1 MNQLFKPFYLAYL
14 LCIVQGPVSKYW
26 RYINYY
32 FLFMNSSINDS
43 VFVDIFVLCSLQYNL
58 NFFSISE
65 SIVKLTRFLYFNLG
79 IFLVL
84 SNSNKASN
92 ASGFSFIIFSDSLTN
107 SLPAN
112 IFY

>member
-1 MNQLFKPFYLAYL
+1 MQR
-14 LCIVQGPVSKYW
+14 PVWKYW
-26 RYINYY
+26 RYINDY
-32 FLFMNSSINDS
+32 FLFINSSINDS
-43 VFVDIFVLCSLQYNL
+43 IFVDIFMLCSLQYNL

-65 SIVKLTRFLYFNLG
+65 SIVKLTRLLYFNLG
-79 IFLVL
+79 SFLVL

-92 ASGFSFIIFSDSLTN
+92 ASGFSFIIFSDNLTN